1 MAARRGSAELV
12 RLARPDTTLGCGAGC
27 GLRIAAVQGPQ
38 GDRDDLVGGLLATDG
53 RGLAGDVEEP
63 VSVAPGDR
71 ASTRR
76 PVPLASTHNA
86 SVKLSTMAL
95 VAPYTVP
102 R

>member
-12 RLARPDTTLGCGAGC
+12 RLARPDTTLGC